1 MMLPRRG
8 MCRLLAVQPV
18 CRGRGSSL
26 QLLLLLLLLL
36 LVLVLLSLPL
46 HDLLLLL
53 SMRRRLSDV
62 LLPLHLQVMRVWYS
76 VAGGSRRRV
85 RHVVLFVEVG
95 VGRLRRVSGGGAQ
108 RQVVPVA
115 RSGRGDGSG
124 GGSHGA
130 ARAGGVH
137 RARVPAACAEVGEVV
152 RRWQAVVPGGGS
164 GSGCHGGRLLS
175 PTSGLWTLGR
185 GGRRRRRADRL
196 GILDR
201 RDCGGMLPGVPGG
214 GRRRGCHAA
223 GERLVLVRAGR
234 RRRRSLAAGGLVHLL
249 TLM

>member
-18 CRGRGSSL
+18 GRGRGSPL
-26 QLLLLLLLLL
+26 QLLLLLLLLLL

-53 SMRRRLSDV
+53 LGMRRRLSDV

-76 VAGGSRRRV
+76 VAGGRRRRV

-95 VGRLRRVSGGGAQ
+95 VGRLRRVRGGGGAQ

-115 RSGRGDGSG
+115 RSGRGGGDGSG

-164 GSGCHGGRLLS
+164 GCHGGRLLS
-175 PTSGLWTLGR
+175 PTS
-185 GGRRRRRADRL
+185 
-196 GILDR
+196 
-201 RDCGGMLPGVPGG
+201 
-214 GRRRGCHAA
+214 
-223 GERLVLVRAGR
+223 
-234 RRRRSLAAGGLVHLL
+234 
-249 TLM
+249 